1 MDDRQQSENEY
12 LDEVYSDMENEHVV
26 TFTISCP
33 GNELAD
39 KIRNDIEDYLLNKSG
54 IQFVS
59 TVKPIA
65 VYLQDEE
72 ADNGNA

>member
-1 MDDRQQSENEY
+1 MENEY
-12 LDEVYSDMENEHVV
+12 VV

-33 GNELAD
+33 GKVVANNLAD
-39 KIRNDIEDYLLNKSG
+39 DLLNYL
-54 IQFVS
+54 INYWPQTQTVY

-65 VYLQDEE
+65 VYLKDEGE